1 MAGKLM
7 PYFISQDT
15 ECPDWAVI
23 KDDDTVIACHPDKES
38 AIAQM
43 VAISIEE
50 NIEPGGERK
59 VKKGKLKYRDDEV
72 TEATRDLP
80 DNYRPALAEDV
91 PEGRACGN
99 CIFFNEDRQNEDG
112 TKAWCEKWEDFAGG
126 YYCNAWE
133 PKEEARD
140 INQDAPAYM
149 RAAAGVALSSMS
161 KVYLVTPLRLLEK
174 QERWQRAECPMT
186 SGSDLQLVDLD
197 APDADP
203 DSEDYPSAGVVAHL
217 LWGSGSKRAAQRPKT
232 TLTR

>member
-91 PEGRACGN
+91 PEG
-99 CIFFNEDRQNEDG
+99 
-112 TKAWCEKWEDFAGG
+112 TS
-126 YYCNAWE
+126 
-133 PKEEARD
+133 
-140 INQDAPAYM
+140 
-149 RAAAGVALSSMS
+149 L
-161 KVYLVTPLRLLEK
+161 
-174 QERWQRAECPMT
+174 WQ
-186 SGSDLQLVDLD
+186 L
-197 APDADP
+197 
-203 DSEDYPSAGVVAHL
+203 HL
-217 LWGSGSKRAAQRPKT
+217 FQ
-232 TLTR
+232 